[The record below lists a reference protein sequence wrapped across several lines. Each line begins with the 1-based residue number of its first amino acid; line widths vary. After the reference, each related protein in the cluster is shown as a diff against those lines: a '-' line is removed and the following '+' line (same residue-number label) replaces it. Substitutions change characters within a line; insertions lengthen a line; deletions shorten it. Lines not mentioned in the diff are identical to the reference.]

1 MNILHANAHSIFDYI
16 NGSSN
21 SIRLLLQQFAKSG
34 HNVYCVNGCIS
45 DSEYGYQKSSELWH
59 QSSSLERNKSRF
71 ITRFKLNNINISLIR
86 TRHWQRNLLSSD
98 EEENIFRESLNII
111 YENNIDLIIGW
122 GNLLLEESIFREAK
136 IKGSKICLYLVNP
149 SFKGKRNFI
158 IKNADLAI
166 TDSSAT
172 KKLYKEEI
180 KCKFEVIPKII
191 SVNNLVEADDYSR
204 KKNILFVNPSINKG
218 LEPLIILSKYLS
230 ENNINMMINCIDGRQ
245 LFWREITYLGYK
257 RENIPK
263 NINII
268 PPKESIDV
276 ILRNSKILLLLSI
289 WHESGS
295 RLILESYAK
304 GVPVLG
310 FNTGGNSEFFFNSQ
324 QDLFNSPEL
333 FLDNN
338 QVLRVKK
345 WDPKDMFKRIIFLLQ
360 NDHYYNY
367 YSKKL
372 LNIFSQ
378 EKLNQKNNTVVQKIL
393 SSLN

>member
-21 SIRLLLQQFAKSG
+21 SIRLLLQKFAKSG

-98 EEENIFRESLNII
+98 EEENIFRESVNII
-111 YENNIDLIIGW
+111 HENNIDLIIGW

-172 KKLYKEEI
+172 KKL
-180 KCKFEVIPKII
+180 
-191 SVNNLVEADDYSR
+191 
-204 KKNILFVNPSINKG
+204 
-218 LEPLIILSKYLS
+218 
-230 ENNINMMINCIDGRQ
+230 
-245 LFWREITYLGYK
+245 
-257 RENIPK
+257 
-263 NINII
+263 
-268 PPKESIDV
+268 
-276 ILRNSKILLLLSI
+276 
-289 WHESGS
+289 
-295 RLILESYAK
+295 
-304 GVPVLG
+304 
-310 FNTGGNSEFFFNSQ
+310 
-324 QDLFNSPEL
+324 
-333 FLDNN
+333 
-338 QVLRVKK
+338 
-345 WDPKDMFKRIIFLLQ
+345 
-360 NDHYYNY
+360 
-367 YSKKL
+367 
-372 LNIFSQ
+372 
-378 EKLNQKNNTVVQKIL
+378 
-393 SSLN
+393 